1 MIERRT
7 FWKPFLKSDNLCNQI
22 GGLYEEKIFKRN
34 RFDDL
39 LYVGVY
45 DKSDKKYFV
54 YYNKETGWSPNGVDA
69 TDWTSPEE
77 FPAHA
82 QRLKDMGN
90 NIILVA
96 YDTNASYKAD
106 DTWEASRLRYVM
118 DTAWSM
124 GMKVLVCDEV
134 FYKFSMSDGSDGAA
148 SGED

>member
-1 MIERRT
+1 M
-7 FWKPFLKSDNLCNQI
+7 
-22 GGLYEEKIFKRN
+22 
-34 RFDDL
+34 
-39 LYVGVY
+39 
-45 DKSDKKYFV
+45 
-54 YYNKETGWSPNGVDA
+54 DA

-90 NIILVA
+90 NIILLA
-96 YDTNASYKAD
+96 RDTNAEYKEG

-134 FYKFSMSDGSDGAA
+134 FYKFSMSDNSDGHATSKKQVTDA
-148 SGED
+148 INARNGFANYVTHPAFYGFSLDDEPYGKYISAMSYTISALDDACEALGKHHPMR